1 MATTRAVHLL
11 DRPHGAPS
19 ADLFELVE
27 FELPAL
33 EPGQVLVHNQL
44 LSVDPYMRQL
54 MDGSWPLREPLSR
67 GRAIGVV
74 AESRSAKFREGD
86 HVFHSGGWR
95 SAVVLDEDTVGLRAF
110 TPHPDVPLE
119 SYLSV
124 LGGTGLTAYAG
135 IKEILGVGDGDTV
148 FLTSIA
154 GAVGVAAAQIA
165 RQLGAKTVLGT
176 ASTDAK
182 VAHVVDELGVDAA
195 LNYRTGDLDEF
206 LAEHARDGLTATLD
220 GVGGDALESAIRA
233 SADHARIALVGA
245 ISQYNNEGRPW
256 RPPAN
261 FEDLHFKSITLRG
274 YAVRDY
280 GSLRVE
286 LEEWLIPRLVD
297 GSVKDAVQVTDGFD
311 HLIEAFLGMLNSA
324 NLGKALVRVNPAGS

>member
-11 DRPHGAPS
+11 DRPHGTPS
-19 ADLFELVE
+19 AELFELVE

-33 EPGQVLVHNQL
+33 EPGQILVHNQL

-74 AESRSAKFREGD
+74 AESTSAKFAAGD
-86 HVFHSGGWR
+86 YVFHSGGWR

-110 TPHPDVPLE
+110 TPNPAVPLE

-135 IKEILGVGDGDTV
+135 IKEILGVHEGDTV

-154 GAVGVAAAQIA
+154 GGVGIAAAQFA
-165 RQLGAKTVLGT
+165 RALGATTVIGT
-176 ASTDAK
+176 ASSDAK
-182 VAHVVDELGVDAA
+182 VDFVVNTLGVDAA
-195 LNYRTGDLDEF
+195 VNYRTGDLDEF
-206 LAEHARDGLTATLD
+206 LAKHAQDGLTATLD
-220 GVGGDALESAIRA
+220 GVGGDQLESAIRA
-233 SADHARIALVGA
+233 SASHARIALVGA
-245 ISQYNNEGRPW
+245 ISQYNNEGTPW

-286 LEEWLIPRLVD
+286 LEDWLIPKLVD
-297 GSVKDAVQVTDGFD
+297 GSVTDAVQVTDGFD
-311 HLIEAFLGMLNSA
+311 HVIDAFLGMLTSA
-324 NLGKALVRVNPAGS
+324 NIGKALVRVNAGGN